1 LYPDRTLYLGVTED
15 VRQTVFEEEA
25 GQILIEDGIIR
36 LVTFN
41 PVEEVI
47 VRWIP

>member
-1 LYPDRTLYLGVTED
+1 LSEK
-15 VRQTVFEEEA
+15 VRKTVFVFEEEA

-36 LVTFN
+36 LITFD
-41 PVEEVI
+41 PTQEVI